1 MVGDEPIVPPIDSQV
16 LVHASAF
23 GSVGTGRLPKLL
35 TRAQAHLADELE
47 AYRRGFECVHED
59 DDRVAFVVP
68 EDHWEGLQDEVPLG
82 RRAADAVRRAHE
94 QQLRRIGSE
103 TGRREEFETA
113 LEIRSAVIVGLDG
126 DGAGD
131 DDAEAG
137 GDADEVMGSDDD
149 AEADAAA
156 ADLEVDGD
164 GDVDESGS
172 DAEDG

>member
-35 TRAQAHLADELE
+35 RRAQVYLADELE

-59 DDRVAFVVP
+59 EDRVAFAVP
-68 EDHWEGLQDEVPLG
+68 EDHWETLQDQVPLG

-126 DGAGD
+126 
-131 DDAEAG
+131 EH
-137 GDADEVMGSDDD
+137 
-149 AEADAAA
+149 
-156 ADLEVDGD
+156 GD
-164 GDVDESGS
+164 GDESVHGSESESGS
-172 DAEDG
+172 D